1 MARTRFFAIL
11 SRFHA
16 RLRLQ
21 FGPKRRF
28 VIAKSA
34 LAAKPAVVA
43 EASKLFAIDAAR
55 MAANTRCDNVVVLD
69 VRGISPITDYM
80 VLATGTSA
88 RQMRTVC
95 DDIADMAAEKGNR
108 ALARDGTDGELWM
121 LIDFVDVVVHVFN
134 AEARQF
140 YDLDSLWGDAAKV
153 EWKQS

>member
-11 SRFHA
+11 SRFNDTA
-16 RLRLQ
+16 CLQ
-21 FGPKRRF
+21 FGSKWRF

-34 LAAKPAVVA
+34 LAAKPVVVA

-140 YDLDSLWGDAAKV
+140 YDLASLWGDAAKV